1 MLETFIRYFKLL
13 TDYEKKINF
22 KILAFPCNDYGKQ
35 EPNSIREIQ
44 NFADENYGSND
55 FIDFFGKIGND
66 S

>member
-1 MLETFIRYFKLL
+1 MKNFKIL
-13 TDYEKKINF
+13 KF